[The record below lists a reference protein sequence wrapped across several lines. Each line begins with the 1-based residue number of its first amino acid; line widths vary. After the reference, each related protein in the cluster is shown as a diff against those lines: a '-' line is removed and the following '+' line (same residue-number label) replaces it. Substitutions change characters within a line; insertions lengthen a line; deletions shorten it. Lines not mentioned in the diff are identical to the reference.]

1 MFDFLERI
9 ELGRLMFY
17 IFFTGSTLLPGTL
30 IIYLYS
36 ETAFWEMELLRIC
49 ILSMALTIPFYIF
62 NLVGATSIGY
72 VFKGEE
78 KEKVDPENNNI
89 FQVCS
94 YISTASTMGVLYS
107 GILISFLFDF
117 TIRNFFITCFFLQ
130 IAVILIFSTITILFK
145 PKKFKDKD

>member
-1 MFDFLERI
+1 M
-9 ELGRLMFY
+9 
-17 IFFTGSTLLPGTL
+17 
-30 IIYLYS
+30 YL
-36 ETAFWEMELLRIC
+36 
-49 ILSMALTIPFYIF
+49 
-62 NLVGATSIGY
+62 
-72 VFKGEE
+72 KE
-78 KEKVDPENNNI
+78 KKKKKVDPENNNI

>member
-78 KEKVDPENNNI
+78 KEK
-89 FQVCS
+89 S
-94 YISTASTMGVLYS
+94 
-107 GILISFLFDF
+107 
-117 TIRNFFITCFFLQ
+117 
-130 IAVILIFSTITILFK
+130 
-145 PKKFKDKD
+145 